1 MTDDLQDE
9 WKARNMML
17 TTAAPPYTC
26 DEARWQAV
34 RDRDARAD
42 GHFCYVVTTTG
53 VYSRPS
59 CTVKLARRENV
70 RFFPAPQDARAE
82 GYRPCRRC
90 CPDDSDRHAAA
101 AEAVTRACRIIDEAP
116 LPPSLDE
123 LARKV
128 GYSRFHFHRLF
139 KSFTGITPHAYLAAA
154 RARRVREALPLS
166 GTIADAMYSSG
177 FNSGGHFYA
186 AAPEMLGMTPKAYR
200 AGGDG
205 TDIRYTV
212 AGSSLGPVLVAATD
226 KGVCGVLTGDDAPA
240 LLCRLHAMFRQA
252 RLVRADDDF
261 AAAVAAAMREAE
273 PPQLGRELPLR
284 IRRSA
289 LAVRVRREVPA
300 ALAVRIRCTT
310 PASPAPTR

>member
-1 MTDDLQDE
+1 MTVT
-9 WKARNMML
+9 
-17 TTAAPPYTC
+17 TTASTAYTC

-70 RFFPAPQDARAE
+70 RFFLTPGQARAE

-90 CPDDSDRHAAA
+90 CPDDSDRYAM
-101 AEAVTRACRIIDEAP
+101 AVQAVARACRIIDEAP

-154 RARRVREALPLS
+154 RARRVRAALPLS

-186 AAPEMLGMTPKAYR
+186 AATEILGMTPKTYR

-205 TDIRYTV
+205 TEIRYTV

-226 KGVCGVLTGDDAPA
+226 KGVCGVLTGDEVPA
-240 LLCRLHAMFRQA
+240 LLHQLYAMFRQA
-252 RLVRADDDF
+252 RLVRADDEF
-261 AAAVAAAMREAE
+261 AAAVAAAVREAE
-273 PPQLGRELPLR
+273 PPHLGRELPLR
-284 IRRSA
+284 IRRAA
-289 LAVRVRREVPA
+289 LAVRVRRAVPA
-300 ALAVRIRCTT
+300 A
-310 PASPAPTR
+310 PAPTR

>member
-1 MTDDLQDE
+1 MTV
-9 WKARNMML
+9 
-17 TTAAPPYTC
+17 TTAAPAAYAC

-34 RDRDARAD
+34 HDRDVRAD

-70 RFFPAPQDARAE
+70 RFFPTPEQARAE

-90 CPDDSDRHAAA
+90 YPDDSGRHAV
-101 AEAVTRACRIIDEAP
+101 AVRAVARACRIMDEAS

-128 GYSRFHFHRLF
+128 GYSRFHFHRMF

-154 RARRVREALPLS
+154 RARRVREALPRS
-166 GTIADAMYSSG
+166 GTIADAVYSSG

-186 AAPEMLGMTPKAYR
+186 AATEILGMTPKAYR

-205 TDIRYTV
+205 AVIRYTV
-212 AGSSLGPVLVAATD
+212 AGSSLGPVLVAVTD
-226 KGVCGVLTGDDAPA
+226 KGVCGVLTGDEAPA
-240 LLCRLHAMFRQA
+240 LLHQLHGMFRQA
-252 RLVRADDDF
+252 LLVRADGEF
-261 AAAVAAAMREAE
+261 AAAVAAAVREAE

-284 IRRSA
+284 VRRVA
-289 LAVRVRREVPA
+289 LAVRVRRAVPA
-300 ALAVRIRCTT
+300 VC
-310 PASPAPTR
+310 APHG

>member
-1 MTDDLQDE
+1 MTVT
-9 WKARNMML
+9 
-17 TTAAPPYTC
+17 TTAATLYTC
-26 DEARWQAV
+26 DETRWQAV

-59 CTVKLARRENV
+59 CTVRLALRENV
-70 RFFPAPQDARAE
+70 RFFPTPEDARAE

-90 CPDDSDRHAAA
+90 CPDDSGRHAAA
-101 AEAVTRACRIIDEAP
+101 AEAVARACGIIDEAP

-166 GTIADAMYSSG
+166 GTIADAVYSSG
-177 FNSGGHFYA
+177 FGSGGHFYA
-186 AAPEMLGMTPKAYR
+186 AAPEILGMTPKAYR

-212 AGSSLGPVLVAATD
+212 AGSSLGPVLVAVTD
-226 KGVCGVLTGDDAPA
+226 KGVCGVLTGDEGPA
-240 LLCRLHAMFRQA
+240 LLLRLRTMFRQA
-252 RLVRADDDF
+252 RLVPADEDF
-261 AAAVAAAMREAE
+261 AAAVDVAVREAE

-289 LAVRVRREVPA
+289 FAVRMRRTVPTVVVPA
-300 ALAVRIRCTT
+300 GQPGPGRGPRPGVPVCTP
-310 PASPAPTR
+310 PA